1 MGELRPQI
9 VNVMIDRS
17 ASLGFR
23 SSCLTVAEV
32 LGRMHRGEYMQLSD
46 HVRPACEPDRIIGIM
61 DELMRGEPITP
72 FILWDVLPTAARGL
86 ALQRVAYQFDER
98 FGWENLDD
106 RVPEGRG
113 VTVVLD
119 GVQRLTALNIAAR
132 GFYAQ
137 VLYTPRF
144 WHCPPGI
151 LCFRL
156 SDDPACGEPDFCF
169 FVNGDYRLTQ
179 DGPVPWFPVPH
190 VMSLCGEQDIDRVLR
205 HYGFAGDPRALER
218 LWALYEALKLRRS
231 LHCSIITATEQD
243 VGKARAI
250 ADSVI

>member
-9 VNVMIDRS
+9 ANVMIDRS

-72 FILWDVLPTAARGL
+72 LILWDVLPTAARGL

-113 VTVVLD
+113 VTVVW
-119 GVQRLTALNIAAR
+119 TACS
-132 GFYAQ
+132 
-137 VLYTPRF
+137 VSPR
-144 WHCPPGI
+144 
-151 LCFRL
+151 
-156 SDDPACGEPDFCF
+156 
-169 FVNGDYRLTQ
+169 
-179 DGPVPWFPVPH
+179 
-190 VMSLCGEQDIDRVLR
+190 
-205 HYGFAGDPRALER
+205 
-218 LWALYEALKLRRS
+218 
-231 LHCSIITATEQD
+231 
-243 VGKARAI
+243 
-250 ADSVI
+250 